1 MQKAGAAI
9 SWSTKKQPTAA
20 ISTSEAEYQAMAA
33 TVQEAL
39 YLRSL
44 LDEMGVVIDG
54 PTVINQSC
62 IKMCKNPV
70 MQKRTKHNDVK
81 YHFVRERVEDETF
94 ELQYCPTEFMEPDL
108 LTKALS
114 KTQLEQHRRTLMG
127 CSLTL
132 DKANSA

>member
-1 MQKAGAAI
+1 
-9 SWSTKKQPTAA
+9 
-20 ISTSEAEYQAMAA
+20 MAA
-33 TVQEAL
+33 AVQEAL

-54 PTVINQSC
+54 PTVIKEENQSC

-70 MQKRTKHNDVK
+70 MQKRTKHIDVK
-81 YHFVRERVEDETF
+81 YHFVRERVEDETD
-94 ELQYCPTEFMEPDL
+94 ELHYCPTEFMEADL

-114 KTQLEQHRRTLMG
+114 KAKVEQHRRTLMS
-127 CSLTL
+127 CRLTL